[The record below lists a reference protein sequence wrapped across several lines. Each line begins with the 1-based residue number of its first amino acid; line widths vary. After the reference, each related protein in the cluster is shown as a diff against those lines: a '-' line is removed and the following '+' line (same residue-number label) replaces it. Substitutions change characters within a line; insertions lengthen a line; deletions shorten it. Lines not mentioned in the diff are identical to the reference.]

1 MGICGQCGNF
11 KNKRNDK
18 NKIEYIKEKDPINCS
33 IQKNDNEICF
43 NFPILEDKPNART
56 IKKKEGKKEQK
67 NKVVKEK
74 FDKNE
79 NQKMK

>member
-43 NFPILEDKPNART
+43 NFPILEDKPNDRT
-56 IKKKEGKKEQK
+56 IKKKEGNK
-67 NKVVKEK
+67 NKKIK
-74 FDKNE
+74 LLKKNLI
-79 NQKMK
+79 KMKIKK